1 MGFALLRTEPARHSR
16 SKMPCALRL
25 SRLNTRSTRILSRRF
40 NVIMNQQSRSRPR
53 SARNQRTVS
62 IIGTG
67 SYAPDKILTNEDLS
81 QMVDTSDE
89 WITTRT
95 GIKQRRIAGKDEHTS
110 DMAAKAALKAL
121 EQAKVT
127 SKDLNLILV
136 ATATPDMLFP
146 ATACFVQKKIGATNA
161 ACLDISAACAGF
173 LFGIEIAQQF
183 ITSHTHDTVLV
194 IGADK
199 LTSITNWSDRNT
211 CVLFGDG
218 AGAAI
223 LRHRGSTHGII
234 STHIGSDGQFTDIL
248 FMPGGGSR
256 CPITRDNVDL
266 NLATIHMTGKEVYKQ
281 AVIAMVSA
289 SQKVLAQAGLTAD
302 DIACVIP
309 HQANLRIIEGIAD
322 RLEIP
327 LERFYVNLDKYGNT
341 SAAAVAIALDEAN
354 RTGRIKQ
361 GA

>member
-1 MGFALLRTEPARHSR
+1 MKQQPHSSPRSGKTSR
-16 SKMPCALRL
+16 S
-25 SRLNTRSTRILSRRF
+25 
-40 NVIMNQQSRSRPR
+40 
-53 SARNQRTVS
+53 VS

-67 SYAPDKILTNEDLS
+67 SYVPEKRLTNEDLS
-81 QMVDTSDE
+81 KMVETSDD

-95 GIKQRRIAGKDEHTS
+95 GIKERRIAAKDENTS
-110 DMAAKAALKAL
+110 DMAAKAALKAI
-121 EQAKVT
+121 EQAEI
-127 SKDLNLILV
+127 SPAEIDLILV

-146 ATACFVQKKIGATNA
+146 ATACFVQKKIGANNA

-194 IGADK
+194 IGAEK
-199 LTSITNWSDRNT
+199 LTSITNWTDRNT

-218 AGAAI
+218 AGAAV
-223 LRHRGSTHGII
+223 LRHRGSPHGVI
-234 STHIGSDGQFTDIL
+234 STHIGSDGQYTDIL

-281 AVIAMVSA
+281 AVTAMVSA
-289 SQKVLAQAGLTAD
+289 AQKTLEQAGLSVH

-309 HQANLRIIEGIAD
+309 HQANLRIIEAIAD
-322 RLEIP
+322 RLDIP
-327 LERFYVNLDKYGNT
+327 LEKFYVNLDRYGNT

-354 RTGRIKQ
+354 RSGRVKPGDYVLMVVFGGGLTWASTIIEW
-361 GA
+361 